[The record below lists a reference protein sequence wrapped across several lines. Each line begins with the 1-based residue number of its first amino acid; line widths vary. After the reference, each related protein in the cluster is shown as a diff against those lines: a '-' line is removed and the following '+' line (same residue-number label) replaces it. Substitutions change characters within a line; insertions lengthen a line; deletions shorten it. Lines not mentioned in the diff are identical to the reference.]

1 MDGDLER
8 VTEALHSTLDPRI
21 SNATRQQALRYLEET
36 RTQYNAPQ
44 YGFSLANDASQSSAV
59 RYYGLQLLEY
69 AVRYRWARYEAE
81 QAEIRDWVI
90 RLSGTI
96 TCHDELFF
104 RNKIAQLWVEVAKR
118 CWGEGWMDMDKLLV
132 TLWERADEGLTFKL
146 FVLYVLEL
154 LSEDICNREDAAAG
168 LRLEVLG
175 SALNGIMVPEAI
187 YSGSVEARTKG
198 LRYGKEGWL
207 RRVGDFIVLAIRN
220 VRRGNDP
227 LRVAEDAALKAF
239 NAFRPTMVSQPLLLH
254 VHGSFASS
262 LPLRACGRDWWVV
275 PSTYANLISCRHGSV

>member
-1 MDGDLER
+1 M
-8 VTEALHSTLDPRI
+8 
-21 SNATRQQALRYLEET
+21 
-36 RTQYNAPQ
+36 
-44 YGFSLANDASQSSAV
+44 
-59 RYYGLQLLEY
+59 
-69 AVRYRWARYEAE
+69 RYRWARYEAE